1 MRIISVKMPETYLD
15 WLDRLVKSGKY
26 SNRSEAIRAAV
37 RELIRRELFGNEK
50 RISSSTIIEGEMG
63 T

>member
-15 WLDRLVKSGKY
+15 WLDMLVKSGKY

-37 RELIRRELFGNEK
+37 RELIRRELFGNEEH
-50 RISSSTIIEGEMG
+50 INSSTIIEGEMG

>member
-37 RELIRRELFGNEK
+37 RELIRREIFGNEK